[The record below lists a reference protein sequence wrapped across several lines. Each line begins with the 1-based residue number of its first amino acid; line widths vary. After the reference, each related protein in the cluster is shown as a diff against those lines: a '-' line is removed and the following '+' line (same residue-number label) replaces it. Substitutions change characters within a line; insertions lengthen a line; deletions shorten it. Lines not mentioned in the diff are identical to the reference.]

1 MPHSFRRIA
10 AIVVPATLIVV
21 VAPIAGAQNSA
32 DNGKQELPP
41 KERLAAEV
49 YVRPPADI
57 ERLVTAPRQ
66 NNVSLQNQSPNRKF
80 FLKLQSDGLP
90 SVKEFGKPHYYFA
103 GLQVDFKANR
113 ARVLTTRGADGLA
126 IIDASNGQSR
136 TIETPKGASVSN
148 PAWSPDGSKLAYIAN
163 FDDASRVYVADIST
177 GRSRLVTPRPLLA
190 TLVSTVDWTADG
202 SQIIAVL
209 IPDNRKAEPKRPE
222 IEPGPL
228 VRLTDEKKE
237 KTRNF
242 ASLLR
247 DPF

>member
-1 MPHSFRRIA
+1 MPHSFRRISVIA
-10 AIVVPATLIVV
+10 LPATLIAA

-32 DNGKQELPP
+32 TDNGKQELPP

-113 ARVLTTRGADGLA
+113 ARVLTTRGSAGLA
-126 IIDASNGQSR
+126 I
-136 TIETPKGASVSN
+136 
-148 PAWSPDGSKLAYIAN
+148 
-163 FDDASRVYVADIST
+163 
-177 GRSRLVTPRPLLA
+177 
-190 TLVSTVDWTADG
+190 
-202 SQIIAVL
+202 
-209 IPDNRKAEPKRPE
+209 
-222 IEPGPL
+222 
-228 VRLTDEKKE
+228 
-237 KTRNF
+237 
-242 ASLLR
+242 
-247 DPF
+247 